1 MSATL
6 ASKDSLIAVL
16 NGLLNKRD
24 DITANNGLNYNT
36 TRLSNTIVEL
46 RKCGIKIVNKT
57 IKTPNN
63 KRDEIIPKTHLN
75 NTQSIFSYNFT
86 PDRSRLLI
94 SAKGA
99 VFIDF

>member
-24 DITANNGLNYNT
+24 DITANNGLNYHT

-46 RKCGIKIVNKT
+46 RKCGIRITNKT

-63 KRDEIIPKTHLN
+63 KRYDKYYLEFSEANVTKAKTLLDFY
-75 NTQSIFSYNFT
+75 IK
-86 PDRSRLLI
+86 SR
-94 SAKGA
+94 KVGKK
-99 VFIDF
+99 

>member
-36 TRLSNTIVEL
+36 TRLSKTIVEL
-46 RKCGIKIVNKT
+46 RRCGIKIVNKT

-63 KRDEIIPKTHLN
+63 KRYDKYYLVFTEPNITKAKTLLEIYI
-75 NTQSIFSYNFT
+75 QSKKVGKK
-86 PDRSRLLI
+86 R
-94 SAKGA
+94 
-99 VFIDF
+99 V

>member
-16 NGLLNKRD
+16 DGLLNKRD
-24 DITANNGLNYNT
+24 DITANNVLNYHT

-46 RKCGIKIVNKT
+46 RKCGIRITNKT

-63 KRDEIIPKTHLN
+63 KRYDKYYLEFSEANVTKAKTLLDFY
-75 NTQSIFSYNFT
+75 IK
-86 PDRSRLLI
+86 SR
-94 SAKGA
+94 KVGKK
-99 VFIDF
+99 

>member
-16 NGLLNKRD
+16 DGLLNKRD
-24 DITANNGLNYNT
+24 DITANNGLNYHT

-46 RKCGIKIVNKT
+46 RKCGIRITNKS

-63 KRDEIIPKTHLN
+63 KRYDKYYLEFSEANVTKAKTLLDFY
-75 NTQSIFSYNFT
+75 IK
-86 PDRSRLLI
+86 SR
-94 SAKGA
+94 KVGKK
-99 VFIDF
+99 

>member
-1 MSATL
+1 MSAL

-16 NGLLNKRD
+16 NGLLDKRD

-36 TRLSNTIVEL
+36 TRLSNTIAEL

-63 KRDEIIPKTHLN
+63 KWYDRYYLEFTEPNITKAKTLLEIYIK
-75 NTQSIFSYNFT
+75 
-86 PDRSRLLI
+86 SRKVGKKR
-94 SAKGA
+94 A
-99 VFIDF
+99 

>member
-1 MSATL
+1 MSAL

-24 DITANNGLNYNT
+24 DITANNGLNYHT

-46 RKCGIKIVNKT
+46 RKCGIRITNKT

-63 KRDEIIPKTHLN
+63 KRYDKYYLEFSEANVTKAKTLLDFY
-75 NTQSIFSYNFT
+75 IK
-86 PDRSRLLI
+86 SR
-94 SAKGA
+94 KVGKK
-99 VFIDF
+99 

>member
-1 MSATL
+1 MSAL
-6 ASKDSLIAVL
+6 ATKDSLIAVL
-16 NGLLNKRD
+16 DGLLNKRD

-63 KRDEIIPKTHLN
+63 KWYDRYYLEFSEANIIKAKTLLEIYI
-75 NTQSIFSYNFT
+75 QSKKVGKK
-86 PDRSRLLI
+86 R
-94 SAKGA
+94 
-99 VFIDF
+99 V

>member
-16 NGLLNKRD
+16 DGLLNKRD
-24 DITANNGLNYNT
+24 DITANNGLNYHT

-46 RKCGIKIVNKT
+46 RKCGIRITNKT

-63 KRDEIIPKTHLN
+63 KRYDKYYLEFSEANVTKAKTLLDFY
-75 NTQSIFSYNFT
+75 IK
-86 PDRSRLLI
+86 SR
-94 SAKGA
+94 KVGKK
-99 VFIDF
+99 

>member
-1 MSATL
+1 MSLATL
-6 ASKDSLIAVL
+6 DSLIAVL
-16 NGLLNKRD
+16 DGLLNKCD

-63 KRDEIIPKTHLN
+63 KRYDKYYLEFSEANVVKAKTLLN
-75 NTQSIFSYNFT
+75 FYIQSKKW
-86 PDRSRLLI
+86 
-94 SAKGA
+94 AKKVGKKR
-99 VFIDF
+99 V